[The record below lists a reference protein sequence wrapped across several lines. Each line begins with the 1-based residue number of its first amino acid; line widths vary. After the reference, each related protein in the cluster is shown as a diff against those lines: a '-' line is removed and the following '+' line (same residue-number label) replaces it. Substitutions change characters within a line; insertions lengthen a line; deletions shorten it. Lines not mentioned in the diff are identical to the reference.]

1 MKRLRTG
8 DVAAALGESE
18 YAVRALANQ
27 FVFYIPATRI
37 GEERY
42 FSPEA
47 VDVFRLIFEQLAV
60 GVRDEYIELLLGRR
74 YPVAEVAVGGG
85 AGWSAF
91 HTDQAGMTMPFT
103 GGGHDAGRASL
114 ALPEVAAN
122 HPERSTSVAQSDA
135 ERDALL
141 QQAQAMQQR
150 VEALEQRLRELE
162 TPMPRPVANHRPASG
177 GASGGI
183 VSPRRGFEDLASR
196 DSMAGD

>member
-1 MKRLRTG
+1 MKRMRTS

-27 FVFYIPATRI
+27 FVFYIPSTRI
-37 GEERY
+37 GDERF

-47 VDVFRLIFEQLAV
+47 VDIFRLIFEQLAV

-91 HTDQAGMTMPFT
+91 HPDRPGMAMPSAGR
-103 GGGHDAGRASL
+103 GHDAGHAPL
-114 ALPEVAAN
+114 ALPEVVAN
-122 HPERSTSVAQSDA
+122 HRAPSASVAQA
-135 ERDALL
+135 EGDQGAFL

-150 VEALEQRLRELE
+150 VEALERRIRELE
-162 TPMPRPVANHRPASG
+162 APAPRPVAAYRPAPEAAAG
-177 GASGGI
+177 GTG
-183 VSPRRGFEDLASR
+183 SPRRGFEDLASR
-196 DSMAGD
+196 DSMTGD